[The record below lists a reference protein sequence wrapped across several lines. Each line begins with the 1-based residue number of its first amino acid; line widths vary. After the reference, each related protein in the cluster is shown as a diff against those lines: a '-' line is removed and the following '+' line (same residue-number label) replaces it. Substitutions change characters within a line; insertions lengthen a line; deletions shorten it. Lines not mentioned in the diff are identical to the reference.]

1 MKRVQKFIP
10 YIIMLGSFFLRLYY
24 VSVISVYKNQHDG
37 GMPGGFGH
45 LGYISY
51 FVDNTSFPDFDVS
64 QVDQFWH
71 PPLHYF
77 LTGKF
82 LAFIWSIFPG
92 QNGNYEMAQILPFV
106 YVTASIIFIYKSLTV
121 VFKENWQQNLA
132 LLFVAFQPSLIIRSA
147 TINNDALSTLLSVA
161 FIYYLIRFVYSESVS
176 YIILLMILFA
186 LGMWTKKNALLLVVP
201 VGIVLLDM
209 LIKDKKK
216 TIFGSAIAFL
226 AISPISF
233 GWYIFLKIRWG
244 IPFNFVWNL
253 SSPDAAAGYI
263 ENVSVIKRLLDFSI
277 SHFKFQYV
285 FVGNN
290 VEAIDINPITVLIK
304 SSVNELWTWTYYN
317 DGIKKLSFILLL
329 ARIFITAILVLSV
342 FLFSFDKRQNFRV
355 RALIVSFLLFNILS
369 FYIFAFKNPYI
380 CSMDYRY
387 IEAVIICETILFGYL
402 AGRNKFY
409 KYALTWFTCGY
420 VLTSALKIIV
430 YGMQMFEQ

>member
-1 MKRVQKFIP
+1 MKREQKFIP

-64 QVDQFWH
+64 KVDQFWH
-71 PPLHYF
+71 PPLHYL

-82 LAFIWSIFPG
+82 LVFIWSIFPG
-92 QNGNYEMAQILPFV
+92 QNGNYEIAQILPLV
-106 YVTASIIFIYKSLTV
+106 YVTVSIIFIYKSLTV
-121 VFKENWQQNLA
+121 VFKDKWQQNLA

-161 FIYYLIRFVYSESVS
+161 FINYLIRFIYSERTG
-176 YIILLMILFA
+176 YIIEMMILFA
-186 LGMWTKKNALLLVVP
+186 LGMWTKKNALLLVIP

-209 LIKDKKK
+209 LFKDKKK
-216 TIFGSAIAFL
+216 TLFGSVVAFG
-226 AISPISF
+226 AMSPLSF

-263 ENVSVIKRLLDFSI
+263 ENASVIKRLLDFSI

-290 VEAIDINPITVLIK
+290 VEAIDINPFTVLIK
-304 SSVNELWTWTYYN
+304 SSANELWTWTYYN
-317 DGIKKLSFILLL
+317 DGIKKLSYVLLL
-329 ARIFITAILVLSV
+329 ARIIITAILVV
-342 FLFSFDKRQNFRV
+342 AVILFTIDTKQNFRV
-355 RALIVSFLLFNILS
+355 RAVVVSFMLFNFLS
-369 FYIFAFKNPYI
+369 FYLFAFQNPYI

-387 IEAVIICETILFGYL
+387 IEAVIICETVLFGYL
-402 AGRNKFY
+402 AGRNKLF
-409 KYALTWFTCGY
+409 KYGLTLFTCGFA
-420 VLTSALKIIV
+420 LTSALKIII
-430 YGMQMFEQ
+430 YGIQIV